1 MKTCSPATTPN
12 RADFGFDQPYSSL
25 GSEFFSAVR
34 PFGLPAPRLSL
45 VSEDAS
51 RLLGLHLES
60 TDPEALQSWAEL
72 FSGTTL
78 PAGCEPISTVYSG
91 HQFGNWAGQLG
102 DGRAHLLG
110 ELAAPD
116 ATQNCGYARWEVQ
129 LKGAGRTP
137 YSRQGDGRAVLR
149 SSIREFLCSE
159 AMWHLGI
166 PTTRALCLVTS
177 SLPVARER
185 METAAVVTRLA
196 PSFIRFG
203 HFEHFSYSG
212 QHAALRRLVDWTIA
226 RIDPACADAAN
237 PALALLQGVVAR
249 TARLMAQWQCVGFI
263 HGVMN
268 TDNMSM
274 LGWTLDYG
282 PFAFMDGFD
291 PAHTPNTTDR
301 AGRYAWG
308 RQPAIARWNLL
319 ALAQAMLPL
328 LGNPQDAMD
337 AVAAF
342 EPQFSQA
349 MRSQLQNK
357 LGLGAP
363 QGGDDDLVDAWLAAM
378 AENQADWTLSF
389 RRLGSLPSDSDSPIP
404 EALQS
409 LFTTRPQQFQAWVAD
424 YRQRLRQQGH
434 ADAERKLA
442 MDLVNPRFVLRHH
455 LAQHAIAQAEAGDFS
470 AARELMAVLRH
481 PYAQQPEHAAYAAA
495 PPQDAEAPALS
506 CSS

>member
-1 MKTCSPATTPN
+1 MDSCMQVMPN
-12 RADFGFDQPYSSL
+12 RVDLGFDQPYRNL

-34 PFGLPAPRLSL
+34 PVGLPAPRLSM
-45 VSEDAS
+45 VSADAS
-51 RLLGLHLES
+51 RLLGLCLES
-60 TDPEALQSWAEL
+60 RRPAIEQAWAEL

-78 PAGCEPISTVYSG
+78 PAGCEPICTVYSG

-110 ELAAPD
+110 ELSTSDP
-116 ATQNCGYARWEVQ
+116 TQDCGYARWEVQ

-137 YSRQGDGRAVLR
+137 YSRHGDGRAVLR

-177 SLPVARER
+177 SLAVARER

-212 QHAALRRLVDWTIA
+212 QHAALRRLADWTIA

-237 PALALLQGVVAR
+237 PALALLQGVVTR
-249 TARLMAQWQCVGFI
+249 TAQLMAQWQCIGFI

-319 ALAQAMLPL
+319 ALAQALLPL
-328 LGNPQDAMD
+328 IGEPRVAMD

-349 MRSQLQNK
+349 MRARLQDK
-357 LGLGAP
+357 LGLGAL
-363 QGGDDDLVDAWLAAM
+363 QDGDDALVDTWLAAM
-378 AENQADWTLSF
+378 AENRSDWTLSF
-389 RRLGSLPSDSDSPIP
+389 RRLGSLPAHVDSPIP
-404 EALQS
+404 DALQS
-409 LFTTRPQQFQAWVAD
+409 LFTTRPQPFRAWVAD
-424 YRQRLRQQGH
+424 YRRRLRQPGL

-470 AARELMAVLRH
+470 AARELMAVLRY
-481 PYAQQPEHAAYAAA
+481 PYAEQPEHAAYAAA